1 MPLEKATII
10 NLETGAKIKVQFNPE
25 GYSLGGENQFALA
38 NVPGRSAPLLQF
50 SYGNL
55 RTLEMELSFDTY
67 EDPTDQDVR
76 VQTSMV
82 VGLLD
87 INPQTH
93 APPVLMFLWGKLKF
107 RCVLAKASQRYIMF
121 LPTGVPVRAKVQ
133 VSLQEFTN
141 GDYETKEV
149 KRETADYTRLYVVGS
164 GETLSGIAAAV
175 YNDPTQWRPLA
186 VANGLDDPRALPV
199 GLRLVVPSLPYQ
211 DPETGEVLS

>member
-1 MPLEKATII
+1 MALEKATLI
-10 NLETGAKIKVQFNPE
+10 NLETGAKVQVQFNPE
-25 GYSLGGENQFALA
+25 EYALSGENQYALA

-55 RTLEMELSFDTY
+55 RTLEMELFFDTY
-67 EDPTDQDVR
+67 EDPSNKDVR

-93 APPVLMFLWGKLKF
+93 APPVLMFLWGQLSF
-107 RCVLAKASQRYIMF
+107 RCVLAKANQKYIMF

-133 VSLQEFTN
+133 VTFQEFTN

-149 KRETADYTRLYVVGS
+149 KRETADYTKLYVVGY
-164 GETLSGIAAAV
+164 GETLSGIANAT
-175 YNDPTQWRPLA
+175 YGDPTIWRPLA
-186 VANGLDDPRALPV
+186 VANGLDNPRALPV
-199 GLRLVVPSLPYQ
+199 GLKLVVPSLPYQ
-211 DPETGEVLS
+211 DPETGEVLT